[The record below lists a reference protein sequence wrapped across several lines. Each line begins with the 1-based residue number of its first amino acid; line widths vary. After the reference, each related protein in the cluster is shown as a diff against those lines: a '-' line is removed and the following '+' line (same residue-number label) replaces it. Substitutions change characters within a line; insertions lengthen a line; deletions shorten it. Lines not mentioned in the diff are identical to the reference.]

1 MKLSFKKY
9 HGLGNDFIILDGRA
23 ETPALDPEQI
33 LTLCDRHRGIGAD
46 GVLILQAGQKAPYRM
61 VLYNADGSPAE
72 VSGNGLRCFAL
83 FLRDIGEDVSGSI
96 RIETG
101 LDISEVEIVQDT
113 LVRVQMPRPNF
124 LIKPPMKPKTQTL
137 DVEGQ
142 SFEVLLLSVGNPH
155 CVIFGPLRDEIFV
168 RTYGPLIEKDNI
180 FPAGTNVEFAHIT
193 SRNSCQLTVWERGAG
208 LTLACGSG
216 AAATVCAGAALGK
229 LQSGAPVTVTQ
240 AGGDLNVTVNPD
252 FSQVTLEGPAQ
263 FVFSGKIVI

>member
-9 HGLGNDFIILDGRA
+9 HGLGNDFVILDGRA
-23 ETPALDPEQI
+23 ETPALDPEQV

-46 GVLILQAGQKAPYRM
+46 GVLILEKGQQTPFRM

-96 RIETG
+96 HIETG

-124 LIKPPMKPKTQTL
+124 NIEPTMKPGTKRL
-137 DVEGQ
+137 HVAGQ
-142 SFEVLLLSVGNPH
+142 SFDALILSVGNPH
-155 CVIFGPLRDEIFV
+155 CVVFGPLRDEIFV
-168 RTYGPLIEKDNI
+168 RTYGPLIEKDKS
-180 FPAGTNVEFAHIT
+180 FPAGTNVEFGYIT

-229 LQSGAPVTVTQ
+229 LQSGAPVTITQ
-240 AGGDLNVTVNPD
+240 AGGDLQIIVTPD
-252 FSQVTLEGPAQ
+252 LSQVTLEGTAE
-263 FVFSGKIVI
+263 FVFSGEIII

>member
-9 HGLGNDFIILDGRA
+9 HGLGNDFIVLDGRA
-23 ETPALDPEQI
+23 ETPALRPEHVRA
-33 LTLCDRHRGIGAD
+33 LCDRHRGIGAD
-46 GVLILQAGQKAPYRM
+46 GVLSLQTGQQALYRM
-61 VLYNADGSPAE
+61 VLHNADGSPAE

-83 FLRDIGEDVSGSI
+83 FLRDIGEDISGSI

-101 LDISEVEIVQDT
+101 PEISEVEIVQDNH
-113 LVRVQMPRPNF
+113 VRVQMPRPNF
-124 LIKPPMKPKTQTL
+124 HVEPPMKPKTQRL
-137 DVEGQ
+137 DVAGQ

-180 FPAGTNVEFAHIT
+180 FPAGTNVEFAHII

-216 AAATVCAGAALGK
+216 AAATVCAGAILGK
-229 LQSGAPVTVTQ
+229 LQTGAPVTVIQ
-240 AGGDLNVTVNPD
+240 NGGDLDVTVSPD

-263 FVFSGKIVI
+263 FVFSGEIII